1 MVRVWRKLLF
11 RSLPPPHHTFLLSSC
26 PPHLPTQRKER
37 LLHRS
42 TYIFARNSQGQF
54 YVQKRT
60 MIKDYCPGYYEVV
73 AGGVV
78 GVSEGGREEGKEVK
92 EGWGEG
98 QMPSIG
104 GRVVYV

>member
-1 MVRVWRKLLF
+1 
-11 RSLPPPHHTFLLSSC
+11 
-26 PPHLPTQRKER
+26 
-37 LLHRS
+37 
-42 TYIFARNSQGQF
+42 
-54 YVQKRT
+54 

-92 EGWGEG
+92 EGWEEG